1 MDLYAAKGSVAC
13 LERPRR
19 LLGDAA
25 EGTSAA

>member
-19 LLGDAA
+19 VLGEAA
-25 EGTSAA
+25 KDTPAA